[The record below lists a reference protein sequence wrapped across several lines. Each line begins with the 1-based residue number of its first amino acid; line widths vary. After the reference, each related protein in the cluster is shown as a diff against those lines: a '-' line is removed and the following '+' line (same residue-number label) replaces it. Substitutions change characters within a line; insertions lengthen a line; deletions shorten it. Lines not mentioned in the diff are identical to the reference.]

1 MTESFQLR
9 FGDLP
14 DKYAE
19 KGKRGLL
26 GEVRETLEA
35 NGIEIKGF
43 YWDDVSLYAYWT
55 EIGIVT
61 AKSYAVKGNEIDP
74 NREIVSCHSELIEHC
89 LKKDTPLIMFVVE
102 DSEGREVESFYDW
115 SVDVISSEIVTNP
128 VVNQKVQE
136 TEVDGDTVEV
146 ETEMWNFYLD
156 WASEFE
162 LGEL

>member
-1 MTESFQLR
+1 MTDSFQLH

-19 KGKRGLL
+19 KGQRGLL
-26 GEVRETLEA
+26 GEVRETLEQ
-35 NGIEIKGF
+35 NDIEIKGY

-61 AKSYAVKGNEIDP
+61 AKAYAVKGNEIDP

-89 LKKDTPLIMFVVE
+89 LKKDTPLVMFLVS
-102 DSEGREVESFYDW
+102 DSDQNEVDSFFRW
-115 SVDVISSEIVTNP
+115 SVDTISTEIVTNP
-128 VVNQKVQE
+128 VINQKVQE
-136 TEVDGDTVEV
+136 TEKDGEVVEV

-156 WASEFE
+156 WAERFE
-162 LGEL
+162 LGQ